1 MSERSVL
8 LLLWGVF
15 GLLLLSLAGVVSG
28 QAKTKPVT
36 THLSAKWGHTPLLM
50 EAAEYM
56 AEENGANF
64 WSFVEAV
71 AEKDP
76 KIFSYGWFIQFYI
89 INICTNQFTNIYLKL
104 HHINYM
110 F

>member
-1 MSERSVL
+1 MNERGF

-15 GLLLLSLAGVVSG
+15 GLLLAMAGVVTG

-50 EAAEYM
+50 EASEYM

-76 KIFSYGWFIQFYI
+76 KIFSHGGFYARPFMK
-89 INICTNQFTNIYLKL
+89 C
-104 HHINYM
+104 
-110 F
+110 